1 MTKKEEKWTKE
12 QDEYLVKLV
21 SIYKVENIQQ
31 VQKELNHFI
40 ELKM

>member
-21 SIYKVENIQQ
+21 SLYKVENIHL
-31 VQKELNHFI
+31 VH
-40 ELKM
+40 

>member
-21 SIYKVENIQQ
+21 SIYKVENIQ
-31 VQKELNHFI
+31 
-40 ELKM
+40 

>member
-21 SIYKVENIQQ
+21 SVYKVENIQ
-31 VQKELNHFI
+31 
-40 ELKM
+40 